1 MRSTVVEGGTV
12 ELLVTVVEVDGVDSR
27 STLMQPVR
35 IVALAART
43 KARAVL
49 RMVEGFITGSFY
61 PKFG

>member
-1 MRSTVVEGGTV
+1 
-12 ELLVTVVEVDGVDSR
+12 
-27 STLMQPVR
+27 VR